1 MTGDA
6 DRLARLV
13 LSKVFEPGDA
23 RVAELVARLGA
34 EGLLTALRDDKDVA
48 GLLADASARL
58 SVADDAHRDLE
69 RADRL
74 GIRWV
79 VPGDAEWPRS
89 FDDLDL
95 AETLERTGGA
105 PLGVWVRG
113 PVRLSELSAPVA
125 IVGARSATTY
135 GESAAAELA
144 AGVAR
149 AGSVVISGA
158 AYGID
163 QAAHRG
169 ALAARGQTVAVLA
182 CGADR
187 SYPSAHRDLL
197 DHLARHGAVV
207 AEVGLGCAPMRQR
220 FLSRN
225 RLIAALARGTV
236 VVEAAARSGA
246 INTAGWATRL
256 GRPLMAV
263 PGPLSSATSEGTHQ
277 LIRDGAATLV
287 TRGEHVLEAVA
298 PIGQHTT
305 ERARGPDRPR
315 DLLTSREQ
323 RVLEAVPVAR
333 PAAAGSIARTAGIGA
348 AEVQQLLDSLARRR
362 WVEQLPAGWRL
373 APDRPADGAGAE

>member
-1 MTGDA
+1 M
-6 DRLARLV
+6 
-13 LSKVFEPGDA
+13 
-23 RVAELVARLGA
+23 
-34 EGLLTALRDDKDVA
+34 A
-48 GLLADASARL
+48 GLLADASERL
-58 SVADDAHRDLE
+58 AAADDAQRDLD
-69 RADRL
+69 RAARL

-79 VPGDAEWPRS
+79 VPGDDEWPS
-89 FDDLDL
+89 SLDDLDT
-95 AETLERTGGA
+95 AETLDRTGGA

-135 GESAAAELA
+135 GEGAAAELA
-144 AGVAR
+144 AEVSR

-169 ALAARGQTVAVLA
+169 ALAARGPTIAVLA

-187 SYPSAHRDLL
+187 VYPSAHRELL
-197 DHLARHGAVV
+197 AHLAEHGAIV

-246 INTAGWATRL
+246 INTAGWAVRL

-298 PIGQHTT
+298 PMGEHTT
-305 ERARGPDRPR
+305 ERVRGTDRPR
-315 DLLTSREQ
+315 DLLTTREQ
-323 RVLEAVPVAR
+323 RLLEAVPVAH
-333 PAAAGSIARTAGIGA
+333 PAPVESVARTAGIGVEEA
-348 AEVQQLLDSLARRR
+348 QQLLWSLAGRG
-362 WVEQLPAGWRL
+362 WVEQLPKGWRL
-373 APDRPADGAGAE
+373 TDGAGAE

>member
-1 MTGDA
+1 MTSVA
-6 DRLARLV
+6 DRLARLA
-13 LSKVFEPGDA
+13 LSKVFEPGEA
-23 RVAELVARLGA
+23 RVAQLVLGLGA
-34 EGLLTALRDDKDVA
+34 ERLLTALRDHEDVA
-48 GLLADASARL
+48 GLLADASERL
-58 SVADDAHRDLE
+58 PQADDVHRDLE
-69 RADRL
+69 RAARL

-79 VPGDAEWPRS
+79 VPGDAEWPCS
-89 FDDLDL
+89 LDDLDM
-95 AETLERTGGA
+95 AETLDRTGGA
-105 PLGVWVRG
+105 PLGLWVRG
-113 PVRLSELSAPVA
+113 PARLSEISAPVA

-144 AGVAR
+144 ADVAR

-169 ALAARGQTVAVLA
+169 TLAARGQTIAVLA

-187 SYPSAHRDLL
+187 IYPSAHRDLL
-197 DHLARHGAVV
+197 AQLAQHGAIV
-207 AEVGLGCAPMRQR
+207 AEVGLGRAPMRQR

-298 PIGQHTT
+298 PMGEHLT
-305 ERARGPDRPR
+305 ERVRGIERPR
-315 DLLTSREQ
+315 DRLTSREQ
-323 RVLEAVPVAR
+323 RLLEAVPVAR
-333 PAAAGSIARTAGIGA
+333 PAPVESVARTAGIGVV
-348 AEVQQLLDSLARRR
+348 EVRQLLEVLAGRRM
-362 WVEQLPAGWRL
+362 VEQLPAGWRL
-373 APDRPADGAGAE
+373 ADGAGHE

>member
-1 MTGDA
+1 MTSDA
-6 DRLARLV
+6 DRLARLA

-23 RVAELVARLGA
+23 RVAQLVLGLGA
-34 EGLLTALRDDKDVA
+34 ERLLTALRDHEDVA
-48 GLLADASARL
+48 GLLADASERL
-58 SVADDAHRDLE
+58 PQADDVHRDLE
-69 RADRL
+69 RAARL

-79 VPGDAEWPRS
+79 VPGDAEWPCS
-89 FDDLDL
+89 LDDLDM
-95 AETLERTGGA
+95 AETLDRTGGA
-105 PLGVWVRG
+105 PLGLWVRG
-113 PVRLSELSAPVA
+113 PARLSEISAPVA

-144 AGVAR
+144 ADVAR

-169 ALAARGQTVAVLA
+169 TLAARGQTIAVLA

-187 SYPSAHRDLL
+187 IYPSAHRDLL
-197 DHLARHGAVV
+197 AQLAQHGAIV
-207 AEVGLGCAPMRQR
+207 AEVGLGHAPMRQR

-298 PIGQHTT
+298 PMGEHLT
-305 ERARGPDRPR
+305 ERVRGIERPR
-315 DLLTSREQ
+315 DRLTSREQ
-323 RVLEAVPVAR
+323 RLLEAVPVAR
-333 PAAAGSIARTAGIGA
+333 PAPVESVARTAGIGVV
-348 AEVQQLLDSLARRR
+348 EVRQLLEVLAGRRM
-362 WVEQLPAGWRL
+362 VEQLPAGWRL
-373 APDRPADGAGAE
+373 ADGAGHE

>member
-1 MTGDA
+1 MTTRMASDD

-23 RVAELVARLGA
+23 RVAELVALLGA
-34 EGLLTALRDDKDVA
+34 ERLLTALRSEQDVA
-48 GLLADASARL
+48 GLLADASERL
-58 SVADDAHRDLE
+58 SGADDAHRDLD

-79 VPGDAEWPRS
+79 VPGDDEWPRS
-89 FDDLDL
+89 FDDLDA
-95 AETLERTGGA
+95 AESLDRTGGA

-113 PVRLSELSAPVA
+113 PLRLCDLSTPVA

-135 GESAAAELA
+135 GEGAAAELA

-149 AGSVVISGA
+149 AGSAVISGA

-169 ALAARGQTVAVLA
+169 ALAARGETVAVLA

-187 SYPSAHRDLL
+187 VYPSAHRELL
-197 DHLARHGAVV
+197 AHLAEHGAIV

-246 INTAGWATRL
+246 INTAGWTSRL
-256 GRPLMAV
+256 ARPLMAV

-298 PIGQHTT
+298 PMGEHTT
-305 ERARGPDRPR
+305 ERVRGTDRPR
-315 DLLTSREQ
+315 DRLSAREQ
-323 RVLEAVPVAR
+323 RLLEAVPVSH
-333 PAAAGSIARTAGIGA
+333 PAPVESVARTAGIGA
-348 AEVQQLLDSLARRR
+348 AEVQQLLVSLARGG
-362 WVEQLPAGWRL
+362 WVEQFPTGYRL
-373 APDRPADGAGAE
+373 ADGAGAE

>member
-1 MTGDA
+1 MNSDA

-13 LSKVFEPGDA
+13 LSKVFEPGTA
-23 RVAELVARLGA
+23 QVAELVSRLGA
-34 EGLLTALRDDKDVA
+34 ERLLTALRDNEDVA
-48 GLLADASARL
+48 GLLADASERL

-69 RADRL
+69 RAARL

-89 FDDLDL
+89 FDDLDT
-95 AETLERTGGA
+95 AEALDRTGGA

-113 PVRLSELSAPVA
+113 PVRLSELSTPVA

-144 AGVAR
+144 ADVAR

-169 ALAARGQTVAVLA
+169 ALAAHGQTIAVLA

-187 SYPSAHRDLL
+187 IYPSAHRDLL
-197 DHLARHGAVV
+197 DHLAQHGAIL

-225 RLIAALARGTV
+225 RLIAALAQGTV

-246 INTAGWATRL
+246 INTAGWTNRL

-298 PIGQHTT
+298 PIGEHTT
-305 ERARGPDRPR
+305 ERLRGIDRPR
-315 DLLTSREQ
+315 DHLTDREQ
-323 RVLEAVPVAR
+323 RLLEAVPVAR
-333 PAAAGSIARTAGIGA
+333 PAPVESVARTAGIGVV
-348 AEVQQLLDSLARRR
+348 EVRQLLESLARRR
-362 WVEQLPAGWRL
+362 WVEQLPTGWRL
-373 APDRPADGAGAE
+373 VDGAGT

>member
-1 MTGDA
+1 MS

-23 RVAELVARLGA
+23 RVAQLVADLGA
-34 EGLLTALRDDKDVA
+34 EQLLASLRAQHDVA
-48 GLLADASARL
+48 GLLADAAERL
-58 SVADDAHRDLE
+58 SVADEADRDLD
-69 RADRL
+69 RAGRL

-89 FDDLDL
+89 FDDLDV
-95 AETLERTGGA
+95 AETLDRTGGA

-113 PVRLSELSAPVA
+113 PARLCDLSAPVA

-144 AGVAR
+144 AQVAR
-149 AGSVVISGA
+149 GGSAVVSGA
-158 AYGID
+158 AFGID

-169 ALAARGQTVAVLA
+169 ALAAGGTTIAVLA

-187 SYPSAHRDLL
+187 VYPAAHRDLL
-197 DHLARHGAVV
+197 AHLAEHGAIV

-225 RLIAALARGTV
+225 RLIAALAGGTV

-246 INTAGWATRL
+246 INTAGWAVRL

-298 PIGQHTT
+298 PIGEHTT
-305 ERARGPDRPR
+305 ERVRGEDRPR
-315 DLLTSREQ
+315 DQLTLRQQ
-323 RVLEAVPVAR
+323 RLLEAVPLAR
-333 PAAAGSIARTAGIGA
+333 PVSVESVARTAGIGA
-348 AEVQQLLDSLARRR
+348 VEVRELLASLARHG
-362 WVEQLPAGWRL
+362 WVEQLPTGWRL
-373 APDRPADGAGAE
+373 ADGAGTG

>member
-1 MTGDA
+1 MTSVA
-6 DRLARLV
+6 DRLARLA
-13 LSKVFEPGDA
+13 LSKVFEPGEA
-23 RVAELVARLGA
+23 RVAQLVLGLGA
-34 EGLLTALRDDKDVA
+34 ERLLTALRDHEDVA
-48 GLLADASARL
+48 GLLADASERL
-58 SVADDAHRDLE
+58 PQADDVHRDLE
-69 RADRL
+69 RAARL

-79 VPGDAEWPRS
+79 VPGDAEWPCS
-89 FDDLDL
+89 LDDLDM
-95 AETLERTGGA
+95 AETLDRTGGA
-105 PLGVWVRG
+105 PLGLWVRG
-113 PVRLSELSAPVA
+113 PARLSEISAPVA

-144 AGVAR
+144 ADVAR

-169 ALAARGQTVAVLA
+169 TLAARGQTIAVLA

-187 SYPSAHRDLL
+187 IYPSAHRDLL
-197 DHLARHGAVV
+197 AQLTQHGAVV
-207 AEVGLGCAPMRQR
+207 AEVGLGRAPMRQR

-298 PIGQHTT
+298 PMGEHLT
-305 ERARGPDRPR
+305 ERVRGVERPR
-315 DLLTSREQ
+315 DRLTSREQ
-323 RVLEAVPVAR
+323 RLLEAVPVAR
-333 PAAAGSIARTAGIGA
+333 PAPVESVARTAGIGVV
-348 AEVQQLLDSLARRR
+348 EVRQLLEVLAGRRM
-362 WVEQLPAGWRL
+362 VEQLPAGWRL
-373 APDRPADGAGAE
+373 ADGAGHE

>member
-1 MTGDA
+1 MTSDA
-6 DRLARLV
+6 DRLARLA
-13 LSKVFEPGDA
+13 LSKVFEPGEA
-23 RVAELVARLGA
+23 RVAQLVLGLGA
-34 EGLLTALRDDKDVA
+34 ERLLTALRDHEDVA
-48 GLLADASARL
+48 GLLADASERL
-58 SVADDAHRDLE
+58 PQADDVHRDLE
-69 RADRL
+69 RAARL

-79 VPGDAEWPRS
+79 VPGDAEWPCS
-89 FDDLDL
+89 LDDLDM
-95 AETLERTGGA
+95 AETLDRTGGA
-105 PLGVWVRG
+105 PLGLWVRG
-113 PVRLSELSAPVA
+113 PARLSEISAPVA

-144 AGVAR
+144 ADVAR

-169 ALAARGQTVAVLA
+169 TLAARGQTIAVLA

-187 SYPSAHRDLL
+187 IYPSAHRDLL
-197 DHLARHGAVV
+197 AQLTQHGAIV
-207 AEVGLGCAPMRQR
+207 AEVGLGRAPMRQR

-298 PIGQHTT
+298 PMGEHLT
-305 ERARGPDRPR
+305 ERVRGIERPR
-315 DLLTSREQ
+315 DRLTSREQ
-323 RVLEAVPVAR
+323 RLLEAVPVAR
-333 PAAAGSIARTAGIGA
+333 PAPVESVARTAGIGVV
-348 AEVQQLLDSLARRR
+348 EVRQLLEVLAGRRM
-362 WVEQLPAGWRL
+362 VEQLPAGWRL
-373 APDRPADGAGAE
+373 ADGAGHE

>member
-1 MTGDA
+1 
-6 DRLARLV
+6 V
-13 LSKVFEPGDA
+13 
-23 RVAELVARLGA
+23 
-34 EGLLTALRDDKDVA
+34 
-48 GLLADASARL
+48 
-58 SVADDAHRDLE
+58 HRDLE
-69 RADRL
+69 RAARL

-79 VPGDAEWPRS
+79 VPGDAEWPCS
-89 FDDLDL
+89 LDDLDV
-95 AETLERTGGA
+95 AETLDRTGGA

-113 PVRLSELSAPVA
+113 PVRLSEISAPVA

-144 AGVAR
+144 ADVVR

-169 ALAARGQTVAVLA
+169 ALAARGQTIAVLA

-187 SYPSAHRDLL
+187 IYPSAHRELL
-197 DHLARHGAVV
+197 DHLAQHGAIV

-246 INTAGWATRL
+246 INTAGWTTRL

-298 PIGQHTT
+298 PMGEHLT
-305 ERARGPDRPR
+305 ERVRGVERPR
-315 DLLTSREQ
+315 DHLTSREQ
-323 RVLEAVPVAR
+323 RLLEAVPVAR
-333 PAAAGSIARTAGIGA
+333 PAPVESVARTAGIGVV
-348 AEVQQLLDSLARRR
+348 EVRQLLEALAGRRM
-362 WVEQLPAGWRL
+362 VEQLPTGWRL
-373 APDRPADGAGAE
+373 FDGAGHE

>member
-1 MTGDA
+1 MTSVA
-6 DRLARLV
+6 DRLARLA
-13 LSKVFEPGDA
+13 LSKVFEPGEA
-23 RVAELVARLGA
+23 RVAQLVLGLGA
-34 EGLLTALRDDKDVA
+34 ERLLTALRDHEDVA
-48 GLLADASARL
+48 GLLADASERL
-58 SVADDAHRDLE
+58 PQADDVHRDLE
-69 RADRL
+69 RAARL

-79 VPGDAEWPRS
+79 VPGDAEWPCS
-89 FDDLDL
+89 LDDLDM
-95 AETLERTGGA
+95 AETLDRTGGA
-105 PLGVWVRG
+105 PLGLWVRG
-113 PVRLSELSAPVA
+113 PARLSEISAPVA

-144 AGVAR
+144 ADVAR

-169 ALAARGQTVAVLA
+169 TLAARGQTIAVLA

-187 SYPSAHRDLL
+187 IYPSAHRDLL
-197 DHLARHGAVV
+197 AQLAQHGAIV
-207 AEVGLGCAPMRQR
+207 AEVGLGRAPMRQR

-298 PIGQHTT
+298 PMGEHLT
-305 ERARGPDRPR
+305 ERVRGVERPR
-315 DLLTSREQ
+315 DRLTSREQ
-323 RVLEAVPVAR
+323 RLLEAVPVAR
-333 PAAAGSIARTAGIGA
+333 PAPVESVARTAGIGVV
-348 AEVQQLLDSLARRR
+348 EVRQLLEVLAGRRM
-362 WVEQLPAGWRL
+362 VEQLPAGWRL
-373 APDRPADGAGAE
+373 ADGAGHE

>member
-1 MTGDA
+1 MTSDA
-6 DRLARLV
+6 DRLARLA

-23 RVAELVARLGA
+23 RVAQLVLGLGA
-34 EGLLTALRDDKDVA
+34 ERLLTALRDHEDVA
-48 GLLADASARL
+48 GLLADASERL
-58 SVADDAHRDLE
+58 PQADDVHRDLE
-69 RADRL
+69 RAARL
-74 GIRWV
+74 AIRWV
-79 VPGDAEWPRS
+79 VPGDAEWPCS
-89 FDDLDL
+89 LDDLDM
-95 AETLERTGGA
+95 AETLDRTGGA
-105 PLGVWVRG
+105 PLGLWVRG
-113 PVRLSELSAPVA
+113 PARLSEISAPVA

-144 AGVAR
+144 ADVAR

-169 ALAARGQTVAVLA
+169 TLAARGQTIAVLA

-187 SYPSAHRDLL
+187 IYPSAHRGLL
-197 DHLARHGAVV
+197 AQLAQHGAIV
-207 AEVGLGCAPMRQR
+207 AEVGLGRAPMRQR

-298 PIGQHTT
+298 PMGEHLT
-305 ERARGPDRPR
+305 ERVRGVERPR
-315 DLLTSREQ
+315 DRLTSREQ
-323 RVLEAVPVAR
+323 RLLEAVPVAR
-333 PAAAGSIARTAGIGA
+333 PAPVESVARTAGIGVV
-348 AEVQQLLDSLARRR
+348 EVRQLLEVLAGRRM
-362 WVEQLPAGWRL
+362 VEQLPAGWRL
-373 APDRPADGAGAE
+373 ADGAGHE

>member
-1 MTGDA
+1 MTSDA
-6 DRLARLV
+6 DRLARLA

-23 RVAELVARLGA
+23 RVAQLVLGLGA
-34 EGLLTALRDDKDVA
+34 ERLLTALRDHEDVA
-48 GLLADASARL
+48 GLLADASERL
-58 SVADDAHRDLE
+58 PQADDVHRDLE
-69 RADRL
+69 RAARL
-74 GIRWV
+74 AIRWV
-79 VPGDAEWPRS
+79 VPGDAEWPCS
-89 FDDLDL
+89 LDDLDM
-95 AETLERTGGA
+95 AETLDRTGGA
-105 PLGVWVRG
+105 PLGLWVRG
-113 PVRLSELSAPVA
+113 PARLSEISAPVA

-144 AGVAR
+144 ADVAR

-169 ALAARGQTVAVLA
+169 TLAARGQTIAVLA

-187 SYPSAHRDLL
+187 IYPSAHRDLL
-197 DHLARHGAVV
+197 AQLAQHGAIV
-207 AEVGLGCAPMRQR
+207 AEVGLGRAPMRQR

-298 PIGQHTT
+298 PMGEHLT
-305 ERARGPDRPR
+305 ERVRGVERPR
-315 DLLTSREQ
+315 DRLTSREQ
-323 RVLEAVPVAR
+323 RLLEAVPVAR
-333 PAAAGSIARTAGIGA
+333 PAPVESVARTAGIGVV
-348 AEVQQLLDSLARRR
+348 EVRQLLEVLAGRRM
-362 WVEQLPAGWRL
+362 VEQLPAGWRL
-373 APDRPADGAGAE
+373 ADGAGHE

>member
-1 MTGDA
+1 VTSDG

-23 RVAELVARLGA
+23 RVAELVTHLGA
-34 EGLLTALRDDKDVA
+34 EALLTSLRDQQDVA
-48 GLLADASARL
+48 GLLTDASERL
-58 SVADDAHRDLE
+58 AAADDAQRDLD
-69 RADRL
+69 RAARL

-79 VPGDAEWPRS
+79 VPGDPEWPS
-89 FDDLDL
+89 SLDDLDA
-95 AETLERTGGA
+95 AETLDRTGGA

-113 PVRLSELSAPVA
+113 SVRLSELAAPVA

-135 GESAAAELA
+135 GEAAAAELA
-144 AGVAR
+144 AEVTR
-149 AGSVVISGA
+149 AGSAVVSGA

-169 ALAARGQTVAVLA
+169 ALAARGPTIAVLA

-187 SYPSAHRDLL
+187 VYPAAHRELL
-197 DHLARHGAVV
+197 AHLAEHGAIV

-246 INTAGWATRL
+246 INTAGWTVRL

-298 PIGQHTT
+298 PMGEHTT
-305 ERARGPDRPR
+305 EPVRGADRPR
-315 DLLTSREQ
+315 DLLPSREQ
-323 RVLEAVPVAR
+323 RLLEAVPVAH
-333 PAAAGSIARTAGIGA
+333 PAPVESIARTAGIGVEEA
-348 AEVQQLLDSLARRR
+348 QQLLWSLARRR
-362 WVEQLPAGWRL
+362 WVEQLPRGWRL
-373 APDRPADGAGAE
+373 ADGAGPQ